1 MLLEVELFPWLEDV
15 EDVEDAGE
23 DELCEAAAEGVFW
36 AAEEAGEVAD
46 PAAEVLAELAGA
58 GFTGE
63 LLLAGWPPPVL
74 KSWGEL
80 TPVAAVV
87 ESAYLQELALRFVTL
102 VLEEVFRMGE
112 TAPGVCKGCK

>member
-1 MLLEVELFPWLEDV
+1 MEVELFPWLEDV
-15 EDVEDAGE
+15 EDVDDAGD
-23 DELCEAAAEGVFW
+23 DELCDAAADGVFW
-36 AAEEAGEVAD
+36 AAEGAGEVVD

-63 LLLAGWPPPVL
+63 VLLVGWPPPVL

-87 ESAYLQELALRFVTL
+87 ESAYLQELALKLVTL
-102 VLEEVFRMGE
+102 VLEELVSIGD
-112 TAPGVCKGCK
+112 TAPGVCRGCR